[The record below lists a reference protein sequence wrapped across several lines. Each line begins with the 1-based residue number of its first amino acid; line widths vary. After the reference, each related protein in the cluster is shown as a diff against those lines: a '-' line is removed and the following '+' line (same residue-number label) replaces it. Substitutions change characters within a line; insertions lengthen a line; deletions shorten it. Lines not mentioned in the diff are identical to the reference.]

1 MKFLDEHYFYLSNET
16 HQRQDYLAHRRST
29 ALPAVRNFFG
39 SLSPSPSRVSVEE
52 ERERRVRFVRG
63 RVFGFEACGAGPLS
77 VGRSRARWLR
87 FRACC
92 SRNRPLTRSDQTQSR
107 SEAELRRVVK
117 EGEREKEGGVHIV
130 ARELEK

>member
-1 MKFLDEHYFYLSNET
+1 MDLS
-16 HQRQDYLAHRRST
+16 
-29 ALPAVRNFFG
+29 LPLPLVY
-39 SLSPSPSRVSVEE
+39 PSRK
-52 ERERRVRFVRG
+52 RERRVRFVRG

-92 SRNRPLTRSDQTQSR
+92 SRNRPLAHSDQTQSR